1 MTLCKCRG
9 DRIKTNFEPM
19 QKLKDVYFVM
29 YGARAVAMARENG
42 FDVEEICSNLI
53 GNKVC
58 TTRKEFY

>member
-1 MTLCKCRG
+1 
-9 DRIKTNFEPM
+9 M